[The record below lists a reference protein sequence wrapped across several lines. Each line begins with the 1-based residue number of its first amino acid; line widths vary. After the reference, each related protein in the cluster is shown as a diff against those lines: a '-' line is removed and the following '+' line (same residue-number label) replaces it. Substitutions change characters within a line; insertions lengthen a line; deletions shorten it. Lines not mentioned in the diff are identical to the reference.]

1 VSYDSFVRDRL
12 PPAELLPDFILLDYP
27 ERLNCAA
34 GLLKSGDPD
43 ALAVVQWL
51 TCNDAAKL
59 SVGQVQY
66 SALTTPEGTFVDDIL
81 ARWSKITG
89 LTVVSQ
95 NGRGSRVPVTLHVSG
110 VSEREALGLV
120 LRDLS
125 GYIMGE
131 RQDPQTGAIR
141 IDRLVIL
148 TDSAAKPSDAGPPAR
163 RQPPPAA
170 QAPPDQGEDV
180 PRELAP

>member
-1 VSYDSFVRDRL
+1 MKIKVLLVSSTMLCF
-12 PPAELLPDFILLDYP
+12 
-27 ERLNCAA
+27 AA
-34 GLLKSGDPD
+34 LSHSATAQTLSLKVDDG
-43 ALAVVQWL
+43 VVTLQA
-51 TCNDAAKL
+51 TD
-59 SVGQVQY
+59 V
-66 SALTTPEGTFVDDIL
+66 TVDDIL

-95 NGRGSRVPVTLHVSG
+95 DGRGSRVPVTLHVSG

>member
-1 VSYDSFVRDRL
+1 MKIKV
-12 PPAELLPDFILLDYP
+12 
-27 ERLNCAA
+27 
-34 GLLKSGDPD
+34 
-43 ALAVVQWL
+43 
-51 TCNDAAKL
+51 L
-59 SVGQVQY
+59 SVS
-66 SALTTPEGTFVDDIL
+66 SAMLCFAALSHSATAQTLSLKVDDGVVTLQATDVTVDEIL

-110 VSEREALGLV
+110 VSEREALGSV

-163 RQPPPAA
+163 RQPAPATL
-170 QAPPDQGEDV
+170 APPDHGEDV

>member
-1 VSYDSFVRDRL
+1 MKIKVLLVSSAMLCF
-12 PPAELLPDFILLDYP
+12 
-27 ERLNCAA
+27 AA
-34 GLLKSGDPD
+34 LSHSATAQTLSLKVDDG
-43 ALAVVQWL
+43 VVTLQA
-51 TCNDAAKL
+51 TD
-59 SVGQVQY
+59 V
-66 SALTTPEGTFVDDIL
+66 TVDDIL